1 MPGNSESAI
10 VPPAASLIGKIR
22 WRCPPN
28 DSTEKQPCVGCDKR
42 SASGMSNVAVPSAR
56 RRNRSVNHTADAL
69 GSPES
74 MFKEQK
80 RGDGYAEID
89 AGIDTLDRCP

>member
-1 MPGNSESAI
+1 
-10 VPPAASLIGKIR
+10 
-22 WRCPPN
+22 
-28 DSTEKQPCVGCDKR
+28 
-42 SASGMSNVAVPSAR
+42 MSNVAVPSAR

>member
-28 DSTEKQPCVGCDKR
+28 DSIEKQQCVGCDKR

-56 RRNRSVNHTADAL
+56 RRNRSMNHTADAV

-80 RGDGYAEID
+80 GGDGYAEID
-89 AGIDTLDRCP
+89 VRTDTLDRYP

>member
-1 MPGNSESAI
+1 
-10 VPPAASLIGKIR
+10 
-22 WRCPPN
+22 
-28 DSTEKQPCVGCDKR
+28 
-42 SASGMSNVAVPSAR
+42 
-56 RRNRSVNHTADAL
+56 
-69 GSPES
+69 